1 MRDLGEELRRHLQQR
16 AEEENFTADEI
27 DEVRTPNDVGCKAHI
42 DDLSVAPAFRKP
54 HTCQRRHQNDVR
66 LQPED
71 RSKHS
76 ANKTPF

>member
-1 MRDLGEELRRHLQQR
+1 MISRRQQQQR
-16 AEEENFTADEI
+16 TNEENFTADEV
-27 DEVRTPNDVGCKAHI
+27 DEVRIPNDVGSKIAI

-54 HTCQRRHQNDVR
+54 HTCQRKHQNDVR